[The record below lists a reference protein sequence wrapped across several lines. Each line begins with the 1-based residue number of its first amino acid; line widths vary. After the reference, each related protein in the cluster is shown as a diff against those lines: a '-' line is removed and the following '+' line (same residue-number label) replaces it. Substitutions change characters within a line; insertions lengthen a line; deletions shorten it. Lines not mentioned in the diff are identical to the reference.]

1 MSPGTHK
8 LRVTVDSG
16 ERVAICYVPTTPL
29 KRNVLLALHGA
40 GTCAEAM
47 VDFSG
52 LNEVADRE
60 GWVLVYPNG
69 SGRTPEARTWN
80 ARPDCGY
87 AGRKNI
93 NDVGFVNQLLNE
105 LTNRLAAPRFFA
117 TGMSNGGMMCYR
129 LANELPHRIF
139 GIAPVAGVMPV
150 APAPTG
156 PAVSVLHLH
165 GTLDE
170 FVPFKG
176 GRGKQNQ
183 LREPMLSALES
194 VEAWARRN
202 GCERA
207 IPDRR
212 QLYQVASD
220 GTSVEF
226 CDFGVGRRATRVQ
239 LYKIEGGGH
248 TWPGRPSDMQFLGT
262 TTQNLDAN
270 SVIADFFG
278 TLSNT

>member
-8 LRVTVDSG
+8 LLVATDSG
-16 ERVAICYVPTTPL
+16 SRDAICYVPTTPFA
-29 KRNVLLALHGA
+29 RNVLLAFHGA

-47 VDFSG
+47 VEFSG
-52 LNEVADRE
+52 LNEVADGE

-69 SGRTPEARTWN
+69 SGRTPDARTWN
-80 ARPDCGY
+80 ARSDCGY

-93 NDVGFVNQLLNE
+93 NDVGFVDLLLNE
-105 LTNRLAAPRFFA
+105 LTDRLPAPRFFA

-129 LANELPHRIF
+129 LANELPHRVF

-150 APAPTG
+150 APNPTG

-170 FVPFKG
+170 FVPFDG
-176 GRGKQNQ
+176 GRGSQNR
-183 LREPMLSALES
+183 LRDPMLSAPES
-194 VEAWARRN
+194 VAAWASRN

-207 IPDRR
+207 VPNRR
-212 QLYQVASD
+212 RLTPVASD
-220 GTSVEF
+220 STSVEF
-226 CDFGVGRRATRVQ
+226 WDFGVGRRESRVQ

-248 TWPGRPSDMQFLGT
+248 TWPGRTSDMKFLGT
-262 TTQNLDAN
+262 TTQNLRAN
-270 SVIADFFG
+270 SVIADFFR
-278 TLSNT
+278 TLSNQ